1 MITLFLRAVT
11 IYVILFAFLRLMGK
25 RQLSELQPFEFVITL
40 LIADLAQT
48 PMSNTGEPF
57 LYGLVP
63 MTALFLT
70 QQLLSL
76 LAFKS
81 GRVRHLIGGKPS
93 IVIENG
99 CICEAELKRTRYTV
113 GDLLEQLRTQ
123 GYNMADIAFA
133 ILETDGELSIVP
145 HAHKRTVTT
154 EDLNIEVEKATL
166 PRTLVL
172 DGMIQKSDLSA
183 CGYDESW
190 LEGQFAKMELT
201 LKGVLFAGII
211 EHTLVVQPK
220 HESRMVMERLK
231 EKAG

>member
-11 IYVILFAFLRLMGK
+11 IYVVLFALFRLMGK

-57 LYGLVP
+57 LYGLAP

-81 GRVRHLIGGKPS
+81 GRIRQWIGGRPS
-93 IVIENG
+93 IVIEKG
-99 CICEAELKRTRYTV
+99 CICETELKRTRYTV

-123 GYNMADIAFA
+123 GYSLADIAFA
-133 ILETDGELSIVP
+133 VLETDGELSVVP
-145 HAHKRTVTT
+145 HAKKRPVTP
-154 EDLNIEVEKATL
+154 EDLRIEVETASL

-172 DGMIQKSDLSA
+172 DGMIQKNDLAA
-183 CGYDESW
+183 CGYDENW
-190 LEGQFAKMELT
+190 LKARLSRMELA
-201 LKGVLFAGII
+201 LKGVLFAGVI
-211 EHTLVVQPK
+211 ERTLVVQPK
-220 HESRMVMERLK
+220 HESRMIAEPI
-231 EKAG
+231 EKNAS

>member
-70 QQLLSL
+70 QQLLSF

-81 GRVRHLIGGKPS
+81 GRVRQFIGGKPS

-99 CICEAELKRTRYTV
+99 CICEPELKRTRYTV

-123 GYNMADIAFA
+123 GYSLSDIAFA
-133 ILETDGELSIVP
+133 VLETDGELSIVP
-145 HAHKRTVTT
+145 QSRKRSVTP
-154 EDLNIEVEKATL
+154 EDLRIEVEEATL

-172 DGMIQKSDLSA
+172 DGMIQKSDLAA
-183 CGYDESW
+183 CGYDEEW
-190 LEGQFAKMELT
+190 LEARLAGIGLT
-201 LKGVLFAGII
+201 LKGVLFAGVI
-211 EHTLVVQPK
+211 ERKLVVQPK
-220 HESRMVMERLK
+220 HDSRMITEPI
-231 EKAG
+231 EKYAS

>member
-1 MITLFLRAVT
+1 MITLFMRAVT
-11 IYVILFAFLRLMGK
+11 IYVVLFTFLRLMGK

-70 QQLLSL
+70 QQLLSF

-81 GRVRHLIGGKPS
+81 GRIRNFIGGKPS

-99 CICEAELKRTRYTV
+99 CICEQELKKARYTV

-123 GYNMADIAFA
+123 GYSLADIAFA

-145 HAHKRTVTT
+145 NASKRAVTPG
-154 EDLNIEVEKATL
+154 DLRIEVDEATL

-172 DGMIQKSDLSA
+172 DGMIQKGDLLA
-183 CGYDESW
+183 CGYDGQW
-190 LEGQFAKMELT
+190 LEARLAKMGLA
-201 LKGVLFAGII
+201 LKSVLFAGII

-220 HESRMVMERLK
+220 HESRMLTELL
-231 EKAG
+231 EKNAS

>member
-1 MITLFLRAVT
+1 MITLFLRALT
-11 IYVILFAFLRLMGK
+11 IYVVLFTFLRLMGK

-70 QQLLSL
+70 QQLLSF

-81 GRVRHLIGGKPS
+81 GHVRNFIGGRPS
-93 IVIENG
+93 IVIERG
-99 CICEAELKRTRYTV
+99 CICEQELKKTRYTV

-123 GYNMADIAFA
+123 GCSLADIAFA
-133 ILETDGELSIVP
+133 VLETDGELSIVP
-145 HAHKRTVTT
+145 HASKRPVTP
-154 EDLNIEVEKATL
+154 EDLHIEVEEATL

-172 DGMIQKSDLSA
+172 DGMIQKNDLAA
-183 CGYDESW
+183 CGYDEKW
-190 LEGQFAKMELT
+190 LNEHLARMDIKLNC
-201 LKGVLFAGII
+201 VLFAGVI

-220 HESRMVMERLK
+220 HESRMIAQPLK